1 MAMELLLT
9 VALASLLLHV
19 ARATV
24 DNTTAS
30 CAPARCGDLS
40 VTYPFS
46 LSGVQPPYCGF
57 PALRLTCND
66 GRRAYL
72 DRAFTERP
80 YRVQGISY
88 DNSSLVVS
96 VEASTFAG
104 DETCSI
110 PDFNVSS
117 GLSRLPLKMS
127 DANRNLTVVYDCEV
141 PRSIRLPRPCAN
153 HTMGAY
159 VSDGDGPTTGVPTN
173 CSFLSVPV
181 RLFRDDGKPAPHRYD
196 YEGLISDGFLLEWTA
211 VGDCAACK
219 RSGAECRFVQQ
230 SFQCFCRDELLCS
243 TTPQGKKSSAL

>member
-1 MAMELLLT
+1 MALELLLT

-40 VTYPFS
+40 ITYPFS
-46 LSGVQPPYCGF
+46 LSGVQPPHCGF

-72 DRAFTERP
+72 DRAFTQGP

-88 DNSSLVVS
+88 DNNSLVVS
-96 VEASTFAG
+96 VEASNFAG

-117 GLSRLPLKMS
+117 GLSRLPLMVS
-127 DANRNLTVVYDCEV
+127 DANRNLTFVYNCEV
-141 PRSIRLPRPCAN
+141 PPSIRLPRPCAN

-159 VSDGDGPTTGVPTN
+159 VSDGDGWTGGAPAN
-173 CSFLSVPV
+173 CSFVSVPV
-181 RLFRDDGKPAPHRYD
+181 RESHDGIEAVPER

-211 VGDCAACK
+211 AGDCAAC
-219 RSGAECRFVQQ
+219 RRLSGAECRFVQQ
-230 SFQCFCRDELLCS
+230 SFQCFCRHELLCS
-243 TTPQGKKSSAL
+243 TTSQGNKS

>member
-1 MAMELLLT
+1 M
-9 VALASLLLHV
+9 
-19 ARATV
+19 
-24 DNTTAS
+24 
-30 CAPARCGDLS
+30 
-40 VTYPFS
+40 
-46 LSGVQPPYCGF
+46 
-57 PALRLTCND
+57 
-66 GRRAYL
+66 
-72 DRAFTERP
+72 
-80 YRVQGISY
+80 
-88 DNSSLVVS
+88 VS
-96 VEASTFAG
+96 VEATSTFAAG

-117 GLSRLPLKMS
+117 GLSRLPLKVS
-127 DANRNLTVVYDCEV
+127 DANRNLTFVYNCEV
-141 PRSIRLPRPCAN
+141 PPSIRLPRPCAN

-211 VGDCAACK
+211 AGDCAACRR
-219 RSGAECRFVQQ
+219 RSGAECRLVQQ